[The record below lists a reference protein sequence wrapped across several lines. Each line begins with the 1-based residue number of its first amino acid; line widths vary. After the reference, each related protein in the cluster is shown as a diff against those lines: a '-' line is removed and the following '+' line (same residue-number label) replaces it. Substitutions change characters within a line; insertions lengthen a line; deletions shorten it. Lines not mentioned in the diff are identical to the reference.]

1 MIEQSW
7 LPVDV
12 MMVLVLVL
20 VLVLVVELVKVQSL
34 VFGYY
39 EYH

>member
-1 MIEQSW
+1 MVIEQSW
-7 LPVDV
+7 QPVEV

-20 VLVLVVELVKVQSL
+20 VLVVGLGKVQSV